1 MLTYPNID
9 PVAISLGPIRIY
21 WYGIMYLIGFGAGW
35 WLGRLRAK
43 QPWRGWRPEQMDDV
57 MFFVVFGVVLGGRFG
72 YVLFYN
78 FSYFISN
85 PLSVFKV
92 WEGGM
97 SFHGGLIGVLIA
109 MAIYARRR
117 GIGFFSVADFIAPLV
132 PIGLGAGRIGN
143 FINGRL
149 WGKET
154 DLPWGMVFPGA
165 GSVPRHPSQLYE
177 ALLEGA
183 VLFLILWLYSRRPRP
198 AMAVSALFLLFYGLF
213 RFSVEFLR
221 VPDEQ
226 FGYLALGWVTMGQLL
241 SLPMI
246 LAGAGMFLYVRMRA
260 PAAASPAA
268 PRKTEEPKTGSAA
281 KRKKPPKKRRK

>member
-21 WYGIMYLIGFGAGW
+21 WYGVMYLIGFGAGW

-97 SFHGGLIGVLIA
+97 SFHGGLVGVLIA

-177 ALLEGA
+177 ALLEGV
-183 VLFLILWLYSRRPRP
+183 VLFLILWLFSRRPRP

-226 FGYLALGWVTMGQLL
+226 FGYLAFGWVTMGQLL

-246 LAGAGMFLYVRMRA
+246 LAGAGMFLYVRKRA
-260 PAAASPAA
+260 PTAASPAA
-268 PRKTEEPKTGSAA
+268 PGVRCKPKTGMTE